1 MPTGFEK
8 ILKRTRKGITHES
21 KEKPQASKDE
31 ADNKDDD
38 DKKAKE
44 KEADDREAE
53 SDAEQED
60 DKKKDKKEKKEEGGW
75 GQKLYGYFMEPNGG
89 GPNYENWFKLVV
101 LGGLIG
107 YYTMFSKK
115 PSQELTYM
123 DFVQNYLAQNK
134 VEMITLCEEKNNAS
148 YKYRAVI
155 DTFDGQRVHLVL
167 PQVENF
173 LMKLDMA

>member
-1 MPTGFEK
+1 M
-8 ILKRTRKGITHES
+8 
-21 KEKPQASKDE
+21 
-31 ADNKDDD
+31 
-38 DKKAKE
+38 
-44 KEADDREAE
+44 
-53 SDAEQED
+53 
-60 DKKKDKKEKKEEGGW
+60 
-75 GQKLYGYFMEPNGG
+75 
-89 GPNYENWFKLVV
+89 
-101 LGGLIG
+101 LGGLVG

-123 DFVQNYLAQNK
+123 DFVQSYLAQNK